1 MKFQVLKRDCVWCKG
16 RILLLQILVAQR
28 IHVKEDHKV
37 LLLSQQFLTT
47 ARREPALKEAEVEPV
62 FI

>member
-1 MKFQVLKRDCVWCKG
+1 MMQGTYFTVTNTGSTKNPCEG
-16 RILLLQILVAQR
+16 G
-28 IHVKEDHKV
+28 
-37 LLLSQQFLTT
+37 SQSIATFPTQFLTT